1 MLGLWGGS
9 EGALSGGPSGTNDE
23 QLKLACF
30 WVDRVERTCKWR
42 LDQETCQ
49 DPILCSDPRVSD

>member
-30 WVDRVERTCKWR
+30 WADRIERICKWR
-42 LDQETCQ
+42 LDQGTCR
-49 DPILCSDPRVSD
+49 DPRLY